1 MLSLG
6 TLLWV
11 RAGVWCVGVLSV
23 SCACRCACS
32 VCVSVCACRCVWC
45 GTLKTSVCGFKTV
58 SCVPA
63 KRPCHI
69 RHGRFAGTHGGVL
82 NLHTEAFWIYAHTH
96 TRHQQRERRTDTDR
110 RLSSKSTSLFTCL
123 SFFLTPLFLFALS
136 AHLSLSSILSLCS
149 QWRWQWA
156 LIQLA
161 VSAHTALTCPVC
173 QSALALAHSL
183 VDELL
188 ASCKKRV

>member
-1 MLSLG
+1 M
-6 TLLWV
+6 
-11 RAGVWCVGVLSV
+11 LSV

-69 RHGRFAGTHGGVL
+69 RHGRFAGTHGRRFESAHGGVL
-82 NLHTEAFWIYAHTH
+82 NLRTH
-96 TRHQQRERRTDTDR
+96 TQDTNRERDGRTPTDDSLLNLH
-110 RLSSKSTSLFTCL
+110 LSSHVSL
-123 SFFLTPLFLFALS
+123 FFLTPLFLFALS

-149 QWRWQWA
+149 Q
-156 LIQLA
+156 
-161 VSAHTALTCPVC
+161 
-173 QSALALAHSL
+173 
-183 VDELL
+183 
-188 ASCKKRV
+188 